1 MCESCVCVCVHFL
14 CVSLVYLSVYLSI
27 YISVYLS
34 VHCDGRLLCALCH
47 ALFLYF
53 PRSFFLTPAPYP
65 SSLSLCT
72 PFAHLLSL
80 LFFIFL
86 FFSVTRTVHCLP
98 HCLIGRGR
106 QMTYPHTHRHTHIP
120 GHTRTCTAPPS
131 PHPDAPHMIIT
142 PGVASINKSEV
153 NFAMCL
159 ARKCLVN
166 RAMAMGQR
174 GTVGQPE
181 GQPEE

>member
-1 MCESCVCVCVHFL
+1 
-14 CVSLVYLSVYLSI
+14 
-27 YISVYLS
+27 
-34 VHCDGRLLCALCH
+34 
-47 ALFLYF
+47 
-53 PRSFFLTPAPYP
+53 
-65 SSLSLCT
+65 
-72 PFAHLLSL
+72 
-80 LFFIFL
+80 
-86 FFSVTRTVHCLP
+86 
-98 HCLIGRGR
+98 
-106 QMTYPHTHRHTHIP
+106 
-120 GHTRTCTAPPS
+120 
-131 PHPDAPHMIIT
+131 MIIT